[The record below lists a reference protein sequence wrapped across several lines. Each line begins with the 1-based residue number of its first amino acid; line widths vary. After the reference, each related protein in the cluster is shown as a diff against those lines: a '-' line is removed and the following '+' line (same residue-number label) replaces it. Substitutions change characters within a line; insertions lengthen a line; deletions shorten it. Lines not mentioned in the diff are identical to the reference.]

1 MTYKVEIAREA
12 ERDLHDAFE
21 YVAFELG
28 EPRAAE
34 KLIRELSKA
43 ILSLSEFPERRP
55 LVGFEPWRSRN
66 TRWILAGRYMV
77 FYATDNQKTVVSVIR
92 VMYGGRDAETE
103 LNRLSD
109 VPPEQQ

>member
-12 ERDLHDAFE
+12 ERDLQDAYE

-34 KLIRELSKA
+34 KLIRELGKA

-77 FYATDNQKTVVSVIR
+77 FYVADVQKAVVSVIR
-92 VMYGGRDAETE
+92 VMYGGRDAEAE

-109 VPPEQQ
+109 ASPEQ